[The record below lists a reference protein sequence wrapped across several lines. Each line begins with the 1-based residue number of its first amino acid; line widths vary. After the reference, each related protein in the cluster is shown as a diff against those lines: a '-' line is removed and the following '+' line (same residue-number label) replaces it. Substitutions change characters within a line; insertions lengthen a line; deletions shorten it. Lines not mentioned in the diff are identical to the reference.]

1 MQKLWLGS
9 VGLAALLTA
18 GQLATLRANAA
29 DLASTPYAAGFS
41 WTSFYIGGHVG
52 GAWDSRDVGLFDTIS
67 GEKVGIGKTKASG
80 FLGGGQIGLDYQ
92 LAPNW
97 VIGIEADVAG
107 ANLKSTA
114 FNNNGSG
121 NISTGSVQHDNSI
134 DLFGTARGRLG
145 YASNNWLLFGS
156 GGFAW
161 ANEQVTRTQLQGSYH
176 QATPGTA
183 EKASGTGKGWAAGGG
198 LEWGFAQ
205 NWSARVEYLH
215 VELGP
220 ESFVFPLAH
229 VRNDAKVTMD
239 IARFGVNYRLGGGA
253 RY

>member
-18 GQLATLRANAA
+18 GHLATLRANAA
-29 DLASTPYAAGFS
+29 DMASTPYASGFS

-52 GAWDSRDVGLFDTIS
+52 GGWDNRDVGIFDTIS
-67 GEKVGIGKTKASG
+67 GDKIGIGKTKASG

-92 LAPNW
+92 FAPNW
-97 VIGIEADVAG
+97 VVGIEADVSG
-107 ANLKSTA
+107 ANLKNTGVANS
-114 FNNNGSG
+114 GSG
-121 NISTGSVQHDNSI
+121 NISVASVQHDNSI
-134 DLFGTARGRLG
+134 DLFGTVRGRVG
-145 YASNNWLLFGS
+145 YTLNNWLLFGS

-161 ANEQVTRTQLQGSYH
+161 ANEEVTRNQ
-176 QATPGTA
+176 PGTV
-183 EKASGTGKGWAAGGG
+183 EKASGTGKGWTAGGG

-215 VELGP
+215 VELGA

-229 VRNDAKVTMD
+229 IRNDAKVTMD
-239 IARFGVNYRLGGGA
+239 IARFGVNYRLGGGM